1 MEHEDLRKK
10 ILNLEPYPEDLKM
23 KLREEIAHVQHRPL
37 KSWERIAGGCAV
49 IALIGAIPYKLSK
62 FATTD
67 ILDTLPVWS
76 LALYAAFIGIGCWGL
91 VYTVR
96 ALREGSE
103 LRREG
108 NILLVA
114 IAVLVVGMA
123 ASEVYSNGTVSGRT
137 TLVAVSVCIAL
148 LYQRME
154 AVERRLRERVLRN
167 ELALIELTERVGN
180 NIESRD

>member
-1 MEHEDLRKK
+1 MEHEDLRTK

-49 IALIGAIPYKLSK
+49 IALLGAIPYKLSK

-91 VYTVR
+91 VFTVR
-96 ALREGSE
+96 ALQKGTD
-103 LRREG
+103 LQREG
-108 NILLVA
+108 NILLAVIALLVA
-114 IAVLVVGMA
+114 GMA
-123 ASEVYSNGTVSGRT
+123 ANEVYLKGAPSGTTIIV
-137 TLVAVSVCIAL
+137 LISVCVAL

-154 AVERRLRERVLRN
+154 AIERRLRERVLRN
-167 ELALIELTERVGN
+167 ELALIELAERFGERN
-180 NIESRD
+180 EKMG